1 MSEPFAGDLG
11 MYAARQQMR
20 CVGVA
25 QVVIANARQARLTYL
40 ANPFMGEAVRLDGP
54 AIRLRHDESVVR
66 DADAK
71 AEKTLRL
78 VQPGVRAARQ
88 SPSPTWLRSGTCRT
102 WAAYSECPPWSARQS
117 ALPQFVGA
125 PDRHAS
131 IAGPLSRRAAGRK
144 GPPARSG

>member
-78 VQPGVRAARQ
+78 FNPVRPQLGGHHFRY
-88 SPSPTWLRSGTCRT
+88 CYRT
-102 WAAYSECPPWSARQS
+102 GP
-117 ALPQFVGA
+117 
-125 PDRHAS
+125 
-131 IAGPLSRRAAGRK
+131 AGLGRLI
-144 GPPARSG
+144 